1 MVRNK
6 SLLWGLFAWYLVLSG
21 WTAYGP
27 VDREFWAIAS
37 ILPAF
42 LVVGLIAMHRWLPLS
57 PLSYVLIT
65 LFLSLH
71 TIGVHYTYAQVP
83 IGAWIDQALHLGRN
97 HFDRV
102 VHFSFGF
109 LLAYPMEEAFRL
121 RAHARGWV
129 LYYLP
134 VMTVLGLSGLW
145 EILESWVASAVH
157 PELGITYLGSQG
169 DVWDAQKDI
178 AAAFYGALL
187 CVMLLM
193 IARSLHRP
201 HAALQPQ
208 DASESA

>member
-121 RAHARGWV
+121 RAHARG
-129 LYYLP
+129 
-134 VMTVLGLSGLW
+134 
-145 EILESWVASAVH
+145 
-157 PELGITYLGSQG
+157 
-169 DVWDAQKDI
+169 
-178 AAAFYGALL
+178 
-187 CVMLLM
+187 
-193 IARSLHRP
+193 
-201 HAALQPQ
+201 
-208 DASESA
+208 